1 MIIRQM
7 RSTRTPHSM
16 LMYLI
21 VVAAVAASL
30 FLMIDFGVR
39 AAALF
44 QAQQKLR
51 QLEDEIN
58 RQLHIQERLRARLQY
73 VQSDAY
79 VEEVAHTRL
88 KWTRPG
94 ETLVVVMNPPESGA
108 TIHEGTALSIAI
120 SSPEIESVPASAP
133 PWMHWWWL
141 FFRSPPPEIF

>member
-1 MIIRQM
+1 MIRQM
-7 RSTRTPHSM
+7 RRTRTPQAI

-21 VVAAVAASL
+21 VVAVVAVSL

-39 AAALF
+39 AAALYR
-44 QAQQKLR
+44 AQQEVR
-51 QLEDEIN
+51 QLEYEIN
-58 RQLHIQERLRARLQY
+58 RQLLIQEKLRARLQY

-94 ETLVVVMNPPESGA
+94 ETLVVVINSPASGA
-108 TIHEGTALSIAI
+108 AIQEESTPPAATASR
-120 SSPEIESVPASAP
+120 EMNGVPASIP

-141 FFRSPPPEIF
+141 FFKSAPPEIF